1 MVKKTI
7 WMVILVLVTTCSIFF
22 AKTGLVSS
30 NAGETPVSTIAI
42 EEAAKAITPAA
53 TGTMPE
59 VCIPYVTTYTPTVA
73 PTTAPTATMT
83 ATPAATATPL
93 PTATIAPTATT
104 SPYPFVRQTGSIRF
118 IKNFAHPSAGCNWQG
133 YAGQAFDADGKPLL
147 NYIVKIT
154 GKYNGSSVSLLA
166 VTGAVSNDPYGPG
179 GYEIVFGSSVHEAL
193 QTLSIQ
199 LFNPSGT
206 AVSQK
211 YLIDTSKWCN
221 ENLTIFNFIT
231 AQ

>member
-30 NAGETPVSTIAI
+30 DAGETPVATV
-42 EEAAKAITPAA
+42 EEAAKAITPLA

-59 VCIPYVTTYTPTVA
+59 VCIPYVATSTPTVA
-73 PTTAPTATMT
+73 PTATKTTIPT
-83 ATPAATATPL
+83 ATATPK
-93 PTATIAPTATT
+93 PTATATIAPTAT
-104 SPYPFVRQTGSIRF
+104 SAYPFVVQKGSLKF

-133 YAGQAFDADGKPLL
+133 YAGQVFDKDGNPLV
-147 NYIVKIT
+147 NYVVKIT
-154 GKYNGSSVSLLA
+154 GKYNGSSVSLLG
-166 VTGAVSNDPYGPG
+166 VTGTVSKDPYGPG

-221 ENLTIFNFIT
+221 ENLTILNFV
-231 AQ
+231 AVP